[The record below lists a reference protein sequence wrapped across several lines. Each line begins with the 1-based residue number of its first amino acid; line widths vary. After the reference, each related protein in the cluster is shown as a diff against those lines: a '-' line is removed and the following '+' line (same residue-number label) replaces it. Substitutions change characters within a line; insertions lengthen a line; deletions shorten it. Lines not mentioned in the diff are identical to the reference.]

1 MKSNTKSS
9 ITLPAE
15 ELKLVRRLKA
25 RLRLKSNVDVVRA
38 GLQLLRETTEREALR
53 EQFRDASRAA
63 RDATQAELEDLDHLS
78 SEGLD

>member
-1 MKSNTKSS
+1 MNSNTKSS

-15 ELKLVRRLKA
+15 ELKLVRRLKS

-63 RDATQAELEDLDHLS
+63 RNVTQAELEELDHLS